1 LRNASIADGVKSGA
15 LILPLQ
21 SKAKRRTEREQRRKV
36 ERKSQKEKKKP
47 RPKELLLQGNEAVV
61 EGALRAGC
69 RFFAGYPITPATE
82 ISEILSTRLPLVDGT
97 FIQMEDEIASLGAV
111 IGASLAG
118 VKAMTATSGPGFS
131 LMQENLG
138 FAIIAE
144 VPCVVVDVMR
154 GGPST
159 GLPTSPSQSD
169 VMQARWGTHGDHPI
183 IVLSASTVRECYDMT
198 IRAFNF
204 SEKFRTPVILLIDE
218 VVGHMREKIALGDQ
232 NEIEIFNRVKP
243 TMPPEWYIPYEDTPS
258 GIPSMANFGEGYRYH
273 VTGLTHDIR
282 GFPTSRPDEIGPFIA
297 RLHRKIS
304 QHFSEIQIGE
314 FFQTEDAEITVV
326 AYGCVARSAKR
337 AVIEA
342 REKGMKVGLLKLMTL
357 WPFMRS
363 AVEKVL
369 QTSKALIVPEMNMG
383 QISREVKR
391 VNRGITKVVALN
403 KVDGTIITPGEI
415 LDRMMEIS
423 DARSN

>member
-1 LRNASIADGVKSGA
+1 M
-15 LILPLQ
+15 
-21 SKAKRRTEREQRRKV
+21 
-36 ERKSQKEKKKP
+36 ERKKGNPRKK
-47 RPKELLLQGNEAVV
+47 RFSRRELLLQGNEAVA

-82 ISEILSTRLPLVDGT
+82 ISEILSVRLPQVDGT

-144 VPCVVVDVMR
+144 IPCVIVNVMR

-159 GLPTSPSQSD
+159 GLPTFPAQGD

-198 IRAFNF
+198 IRAFNL
-204 SEKFRTPVILLIDE
+204 SERFRIPVILLIDE
-218 VVGHMREKIALGDQ
+218 VVAHMREKVVFFED
-232 NEIEIFNRVKP
+232 EKIEIFNRVKP

-258 GIPSMANFGEGYRYH
+258 GVPPMANFGEGYRYH

-304 QHFSEIQIGE
+304 SHFSEIQMAE
-314 FFQTEDAEITVV
+314 FFLTEDAEMTIV

-342 REKGMKVGLLKLMTL
+342 REKGYKVGLLKLLTL
-357 WPFMRS
+357 WPFMRN
-363 AVEKVL
+363 AIEKVL
-369 QTSKALIVPEMNMG
+369 QTSKVLLVPEMNMG

-391 VNRGITKVVALN
+391 VNQGVAKVLTLN
-403 KVDGTIITPGEI
+403 KVDGTIITPSEI
-415 LDRMMEIS
+415 LSRMEE
-423 DARSN
+423 AL

>member
-1 LRNASIADGVKSGA
+1 MEKQN
-15 LILPLQ
+15 
-21 SKAKRRTEREQRRKV
+21 QR
-36 ERKSQKEKKKP
+36 KKKSHQ
-47 RPKELLLQGNEAVV
+47 KELLLQGNEAIV

-82 ISEILSTRLPLVDGT
+82 ISEILSVKLPQMDGT

-118 VKAMTATSGPGFS
+118 AKAMTATSGPGFS

-138 FAIIAE
+138 FAIISE
-144 VPCVVVDVMR
+144 VPCVIVNVMR

-159 GLPTSPSQSD
+159 GLPTYPSQSD

-183 IVLSASTVRECYDMT
+183 IVLSASTVRECYDVT
-198 IRAFNF
+198 IKAFNF
-204 SEKFRTPVILLIDE
+204 SERFRTPVIVLIDE
-218 VVGHMREKIALGDQ
+218 VVGHMREKMVLDDQ
-232 NEIEIFNRVKP
+232 EQIEIFNRIKP
-243 TMPPEWYIPYEDTPS
+243 TVPPEWYIPYEDTPA
-258 GIPSMANFGEGYRYH
+258 GIPAMANFGEGYRYH

-282 GFPTSRPDEIGPFIA
+282 GFPTSRPDEIGPFIS

-304 QHFSEIQIGE
+304 QHYSEIQMAE
-314 FFQTEDAEITVV
+314 YFQTEDAEIMIV

-337 AVIEA
+337 AVTEA
-342 REKGMKVGLLKLMTL
+342 REKGIKVGLLKLTTI
-357 WPFMRS
+357 WPFMRA

-369 QTSKALIVPEMNMG
+369 QTSKILIVPEMNMG

-391 VNRGITKVVALN
+391 VNRGVAKVIAIN
-403 KVDGTIITPGEI
+403 KVNGTIITPPEI
-415 LDRMMEIS
+415 LNRIMEVAS
-423 DARSN
+423 